1 LEVALWLQIERARR
15 GDAGGKDS
23 AQFVARRCRALKY
36 MVITLWLV
44 GLALIALVG
53 MLLIRRPDRLSL
65 VRRVSD
71 RLPTSR
77 RARRGTLEGVATLVA
92 VSVAGAAIAFV
103 IMLVLGAAWVVHH
116 GASIDQPI
124 YRFTIH
130 HQVHDWMR
138 VMARLT
144 KIGNTWTTWG
154 AVLASAAVLAAFWP
168 ARRRW
173 IPPVVLV
180 TALIVDHYETL
191 AIRHVFGRVGPPN
204 SPHGTYPSGGCERV
218 VLFYG
223 LIAYLAWRE
232 ASGRRASGI
241 WAGVGI
247 AMLAFNEAYSRSYL
261 TLHWFTDAVSGVL
274 YGVLMLLAFTIAVR
288 IVAGPVRRPHDPVA
302 VPLERSL
309 EADPAPVG

>member
-1 LEVALWLQIERARR
+1 MVIILWL
-15 GDAGGKDS
+15 
-23 AQFVARRCRALKY
+23 L
-36 MVITLWLV
+36 
-44 GLALIALVG
+44 GLALIAVVG
-53 MLLIRRPDRLSL
+53 VQLNRRPDRLSL

-77 RARRGTLEGVATLVA
+77 RARHGTLEGIATLVA
-92 VSVAGAAIAFV
+92 VSVAGAAVAFL

-116 GASIDQPI
+116 GSAIDQPI

-130 HQVHDWMR
+130 HQVHDWVR
-138 VMARLT
+138 VMGRLT

-154 AVLASAAVLAAFWP
+154 AALVSAAVLAAFWP

-191 AIRHVFGRVGPPN
+191 GIRHVFGRIGPPN

-232 ASGRRASGI
+232 ASGRRTAGI
-241 WAGVGI
+241 WAGVGV

-261 TLHWFTDAVSGVL
+261 TLHWFTDSVSGVL
-274 YGVLMLLAFTIAVR
+274 YGVLMLLSFTIAVR
-288 IVAGPVRRPHDPVA
+288 IVAGPVRQADEPVPM
-302 VPLERSL
+302 PLPRSPV
-309 EADPAPVG
+309 ADPAPFI